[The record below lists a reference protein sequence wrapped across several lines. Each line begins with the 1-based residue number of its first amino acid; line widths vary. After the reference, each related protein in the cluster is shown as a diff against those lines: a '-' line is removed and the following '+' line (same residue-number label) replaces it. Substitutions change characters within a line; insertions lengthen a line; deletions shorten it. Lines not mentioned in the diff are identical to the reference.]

1 MNDESVP
8 ERRSK
13 YISVKKAGEELG
25 VQRTS
30 MYYYIQQLGIETK
43 KFPLDRKAYIAVEDL
58 KRIQAAKTAAET
70 GEH

>member
-1 MNDESVP
+1 MDDTPVP
-8 ERRSK
+8 ERKRN

-30 MYYYIQQLGIETK
+30 MYYYIQQLKIETK

-58 KRIQAAKTAAET
+58 ERIKVAKAAAET
-70 GEH
+70 GER